1 MTHACL
7 LILGLAQPAHAI
19 EDASIN
25 PTISEFNSHS
35 VFDIPTLDA
44 GQRQRLVRGDVVR
57 LINPVS
63 DQNYQVVGLMIIQ
76 LPQRQVWI
84 AGQDPHFAASAA
96 TEHRLR
102 MSGDTAT
109 WYGFLPLPMGF
120 SDRHW
125 VVDVW
130 NNHDLAAVTGN
141 RMWEH
146 PWRLREGGL
155 DEARPFIAQG
165 EVGKLTV
172 EEFDR
177 AIFTP
182 NNEGALAFV
191 STGPSETLLIYH
203 ATSSVGGNIPERL
216 MAEFARATLEG
227 YLRKIAKNAHEIVIG
242 HYSGDHSRLLGG
254 DGQPIPL
261 Y

>member
-1 MTHACL
+1 MTNACL
-7 LILGLAQPAHAI
+7 MLLGLAGSAHAL

-25 PTISEFNSHS
+25 PTITAFNAHS
-35 VFDIPTLDA
+35 VFDIPSLDHS
-44 GQRQRLVRGDVVR
+44 QRQRLLRGDVVR

-63 DQNYQVVGLMIIQ
+63 DQSYQVVGLMVVP
-76 LPQRQVWI
+76 LPKRQVWI
-84 AGQDPHFAASAA
+84 AGQDPHFASTAA
-96 TEHRLR
+96 VEHRLR
-102 MSGDTAT
+102 GSGDTAT

-130 NNHDLAAVTGN
+130 NNHDLASVTDN

-146 PWRLREGGL
+146 PWRLHEGGL
-155 DEARPFIAQG
+155 DEARPFIEQG
-165 EVGKLTV
+165 AVGDLTV
-172 EEFDR
+172 SDFDR

-182 NNEGALAFV
+182 SNEGALAFV
-191 STGPSETLLIYH
+191 ATGPQETLLIYH

-227 YLRKIAKNAHEIVIG
+227 YIQKIAKNAHEVVLG
-242 HYSGDHSRLLGG
+242 HYTGDHPRLLGG